1 MIRSILIRGV
11 AGKSDDVVRVRLRYP
26 DLDTFV
32 DKFAPNVTRGG
43 IFLASRDPKPVGE
56 KVRFEVMLREGPPVL
71 VGEGR
76 VTWVKEFN
84 PAEPHR
90 PYGMGVQFTAVDKAS
105 RPVLD
110 RLLKQRDQS
119 GARPLPKPPTQ
130 QVRPLSVP
138 AGRDDPRPTER
149 DVSLDGLDQIEDTA
163 VRRLL
168 DRARTLSAR
177 TDDLE
182 ALLAPEPEEA
192 VSLSQA
198 LDDLPRVLSSGRRAT
213 GVFRTL
219 GDDPPPADPAPPAEK
234 KT

>member
-11 AGKSDDVVRVRLRYP
+11 TGKPDDVVRVRLRYP

-43 IFLASRDPKPVGE
+43 IFLASRDPRPVGD
-56 KVRFEVMLREGPPVL
+56 KIRFEVLLREGPPVL

-84 PAEPHR
+84 AAEPHR

-110 RLLKQRDQS
+110 RLLRQRDQS

-130 QVRPLSVP
+130 PVRPVSVP
-138 AGRDDPRPTER
+138 AGRDEARPTDR
-149 DVSLDGLDQIEDTA
+149 DVSLEGLDQIEDTA

-182 ALLAPEPEEA
+182 ALLAPEQEES

-198 LDDLPRVLSSGRRAT
+198 LDDLPRVLSSGRRPT
-213 GVFRTL
+213 GVFRVI
-219 GDDPPPADPAPPAEK
+219 GDEPPATDPATPGEK